1 MWEYLNFISSTGGV
15 LKYRKFSRPLR
26 LYNMPKDVEKGK
38 SVVET
43 IEENPTPKT
52 SPSLQHPGNEAPT
65 EKKPILLRVI
75 RFLQDQWFLIT
86 LAILIAIASQHQV
99 PKEHQKLKTTIVAY
113 LCVSIIFFLTGCT
126 LKTQVLIDNYTRWKI
141 HLFVQIQ
148 SFFVTSAIMFGV
160 VAAAGTKKDFMD
172 PGLLV
177 GMILTGCVATTIS
190 SNVVMTGQ
198 AKGNQALTVVEST
211 IGNFLGPFLTP
222 ALFKGVL
229 ANFLVIFLFQLEL
242 IVCKLIQARGLGI
255 QKFYL
260 WNPVDTTHFT
270 DGCSS
275 NLACPSLFQWWATP
289 HSCEIIWH

>member
-1 MWEYLNFISSTGGV
+1 MSN
-15 LKYRKFSRPLR
+15 
-26 LYNMPKDVEKGK
+26 DVEKGK
-38 SVVET
+38 TIIET
-43 IEENPTPKT
+43 TEEKVTTRTSPIQPQTDHETTPK
-52 SPSLQHPGNEAPT
+52 
-65 EKKPILLRVI
+65 KKPLVLRIV

-99 PKEHQKLKTTIVAY
+99 PLSHQKLKTTIVAY
-113 LCVSIIFFLTGCT
+113 LCVSVIFFLTGCT
-126 LKTQVLIDNYTRWKI
+126 LKTQVLIDNYARWKI

-160 VAAAGTKKDFMD
+160 VAAAATKRDFMD

-222 ALFKGVL
+222 ALFKGAFFALLRRGPVKR
-229 ANFLVIFLFQLEL
+229 EL
-242 IVCKLIQARGLGI
+242 IS
-255 QKFYL
+255 
-260 WNPVDTTHFT
+260 D
-270 DGCSS
+270 
-275 NLACPSLFQWWATP
+275 
-289 HSCEIIWH
+289 